1 MKAYLLAAGFAT
13 RMYPLTQH
21 VAKPL
26 LEVGGAPILSHILS
40 RVEAIP
46 DLSEVVVIGNHRF
59 TEALTQWSH
68 SVSCRVPIQVLDDG
82 ATEAD
87 ERLGAIG
94 DLAFALQQVPNGNE
108 DLLVIAGDNLLDF
121 DLAAYH
127 RDFKK
132 EQSALLITRH
142 VEPSKGPS
150 PYNEVSLDATGQVL
164 GFREKPEDPTSSLS
178 AMAVYF
184 LMAEADS
191 LLREYLV
198 GGGDPDAPGHFIA
211 WLVSVRRVVAR
222 PMSGRWFDIGSL
234 ESLEDARE
242 HYLRQE

>member
-26 LEVGGAPILSHILS
+26 LEVAGAPILSHILE

-59 TEALTQWSH
+59 AGALTDWSR

-82 ATEAD
+82 ATEA
-87 ERLGAIG
+87 EGRLGAIG
-94 DLAFALQQVPNGNE
+94 DLAFALQQVPSGSE
-108 DLLVIAGDNLLDF
+108 DLLVVAGDNLLDF
-121 DLAAYH
+121 DLAPYH
-127 RDFKK
+127 RDFKE
-132 EQSALLITRH
+132 EQSALLITRN
-142 VEPSKGPS
+142 VETGGGAS
-150 PYNEVSLDATGQVL
+150 PYNEVSLDVTGRVIDFQ
-164 GFREKPEDPTSSLS
+164 EKPQDPSSSLS

-184 LMAEADS
+184 LRAETES

-234 ESLEDARE
+234 QSLKDARE
-242 HYLRQE
+242 RYLSSG

>member
-26 LEVGGAPILSHILS
+26 LEVGGAPILSHILQS
-40 RVEAIP
+40 VEAIP

-59 TEALTQWSH
+59 TEALNHWSR
-68 SVSCRVPIQVLDDG
+68 SVSCRVPIRVLDDG
-82 ATEAD
+82 ATEVE

-94 DLAFALQQVPNGNE
+94 DLAFALQRVPNGVE
-108 DLLVIAGDNLLDF
+108 DVLVVAGDNLLDF
-121 DLAAYH
+121 DLEPYY
-127 RDFKK
+127 REFKE
-132 EQSALLITRH
+132 EQSALLITRL
-142 VEPSKGPS
+142 VEMGGGPS
-150 PYNEVSLDATGQVL
+150 PYNEVSLDATGRVL
-164 GFREKPEDPTSSLS
+164 SFREKPQEPSSPLS

-184 LMAEADS
+184 LKAETES
-191 LLREYLV
+191 LLREYLAE
-198 GGGDPDAPGHFIA
+198 GGEPDAPGHFIA

-242 HYLRQE
+242 RYLGPR